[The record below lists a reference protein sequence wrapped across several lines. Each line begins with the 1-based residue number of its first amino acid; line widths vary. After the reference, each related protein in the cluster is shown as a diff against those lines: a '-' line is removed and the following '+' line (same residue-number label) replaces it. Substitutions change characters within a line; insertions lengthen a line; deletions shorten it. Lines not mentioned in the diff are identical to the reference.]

1 MRYEQLA
8 VEAVFEAAVGGGVGM
23 AADLRLADGVAAG
36 LIEEIVV
43 GVLAAVGDVEAV
55 GGLGGGGGLDEG
67 QGLELLCGEVEEDE
81 GFFGVVA
88 IGVLG
93 EQEVGVAVAAEA
105 KGVQAFDV
113 AGQGLHAGVAAGA
126 AGLEQAA
133 GAVRRGEAAHA
144 AVGAVVDHQ
153 AGGAGLAET
162 AGPGFGGFQVAFEL
176 LGEEA
181 GWLAAVVLQGGSEG
195 GISFGGMAGMQRG
208 GEEGLQGDEGVA
220 EHGGGFQVAFRAT

>member
-1 MRYEQLA
+1 MA

-36 LIEEIVV
+36 LIEEVVV
-43 GVLAAVGDVEAV
+43 GVFAAVGDVEAV
-55 GGLGGGGGLDEG
+55 GGFGGGGGLDDG
-67 QGLELLCGEVEEDE
+67 QGLELLGGEVEEDE

-105 KGVQAFDV
+105 EGVQAFDV
-113 AGQGLHAGVAAGA
+113 AGEGLHAGVAAWA
-126 AGLEQAA
+126 AGLEQAG

-144 AVGAVVDHQ
+144 AVGTAVDHQ

-162 AGPGFGGFQVAFEL
+162 AGPRFGSFQVAFEL
-176 LGEEA
+176 FGE
-181 GWLAAVVLQGGSEG
+181 GQGGRAAVMLQGGGEG
-195 GISFGGMAGMQRG
+195 GVGFGSMAGMQRG

-220 EHGGGFQVAFRAT
+220 EHGGGFQVALEAT

>member
-8 VEAVFEAAVGGGVGM
+8 VEAVFKASVGGGVGM

-36 LIEEIVV
+36 FVEEIVV
-43 GVLAAVGDVEAV
+43 GVLAAVGDAESV

-67 QGLELLCGEVEEDE
+67 QGLELLCGELEEDE

-88 IGVLG
+88 IGVFG
-93 EQEVGVAVAAEA
+93 EQEVGVSVAAEA
-105 KGVQAFDV
+105 DGVQAFDV

-126 AGLEQAA
+126 AGLEQA
-133 GAVRRGEAAHA
+133 GVAVRRGEAAHA
-144 AVGAVVDHQ
+144 AVGAAVDHQ

-162 AGPGFGGFQVAFEL
+162 AGPGFGSFQVAFEL
-176 LGEEA
+176 LGE
-181 GWLAAVVLQGGSEG
+181 GHGGRVAVMPQGGGEG
-195 GISFGGMAGMQRG
+195 GVSFGGMAGMQRG

-220 EHGGGFQVAFRAT
+220 EHGGGFQVALEAT